1 MYYFYSYLVYLK
13 AGCQSWVQNGL
24 MMERMLPALRAENC
38 PLLAARP
45 VEQLATFSRALRG

>member
-1 MYYFYSYLVYLK
+1 MYYFYSHLIYLK

-24 MMERMLPALRAENC
+24 MRERMLPALRAENH

-45 VEQLATFSRALRG
+45 VEQLAMFSRALRG